1 MKTAP
6 TRPSVKPLDFLD
18 TTNAGAGDWLCYTN
32 DGTMPGCGNAAQTC
46 TGPTAIVL
54 AASPWAAPVTTTGIT
69 LKTALEREGFTS
81 VRRRETNPDLDQCSW
96 ARGTLYVEAVK
107 S

>member
-1 MKTAP
+1 
-6 TRPSVKPLDFLD
+6 
-18 TTNAGAGDWLCYTN
+18 
-32 DGTMPGCGNAAQTC
+32 
-46 TGPTAIVL
+46 
-54 AASPWAAPVTTTGIT
+54 
-69 LKTALEREGFTS
+69 